1 MTDLKTEPQSEQEF
15 LESYNIHDFDVP
27 LTSVDMA
34 IFTVKDHELKVLL
47 VKRAQYPAK
56 GQWALPGGFIN
67 LGEDKDLDTTAARKL
82 REKTGVD
89 TSHLEQ
95 VVTVGSQTRDPRGWS
110 VTVVYMALIPS
121 EHINLVADTS
131 SEEVNWISVK
141 TIESTLAF
149 DHKDILEQCYER
161 LRSKVQY
168 TSLPVNLLPEEFTL
182 TDLQGIFEVVLG
194 GDIEKKS
201 FRKRVLDADILLET
215 GNMRTGSNRPAKL
228 YSVTQQGKS
237 HIFPRSIVPSK

>member
-1 MTDLKTEPQSEQEF
+1 MSDLNTAPKNEQEF
-15 LESYNIHDFDVP
+15 IDSYNIHDFEIP

-34 IFTVKDHELKVLL
+34 IFTVKDNELKVLL

-67 LGEDKDLDTTAARKL
+67 LGADKDLDTTAARKL

-95 VVTVGSQTRDPRGWS
+95 VVTVGSRTRDPRGWS
-110 VTVVYMALIPS
+110 VTVVYMALISS
-121 EHINLVADTS
+121 EHIDLVADIS
-131 SEEVNWISVK
+131 SEDVNWISVK
-141 TIESTLAF
+141 DIESNLAF
-149 DHKDILEQCYER
+149 DHKDILNQCYER

-182 TDLQGIFEVVLG
+182 TDLQGIFEIILG
-194 GDIEKKS
+194 GGREKKTIS
-201 FRKRVLDADILLET
+201 KRVLDADILLES

-228 YSVTQQGKS
+228 YSVAENGRT
-237 HIFPRSIVPSK
+237 HIFPRPIELRG